1 MFTTE
6 VTAWWPLWVLMT
18 DPSAKELARLMRPG
32 LMVNTAKLRGDGA
45 LRVYWRQTTFGEQL
59 MQVTFL
65 GVVSPELSPG
75 SLSLWLSVEHPD
87 KFKTEDVL

>member
-1 MFTTE
+1 MFKTE

-32 LMVNTAKLRGDGA
+32 LMVNTAKLRGDGT
-45 LRVYWRQTTFGEQL
+45 LRVYWSQTALGEQL
-59 MQVTFL
+59 MQVAFD
-65 GVVSPELSPG
+65 GVVSPELPPG

-87 KFKTEDVL
+87 KFRVEEL